1 MYLCTSHLDRPGN
14 RQVLSSLTGGASIT
28 YLSSIARIIC
38 VNTEQGWRWIYYIL
52 AIISFLG
59 AVIQF
64 FCYFPPRFDQLH
76 RRSSRKETVKHL
88 DYIGLVILVG
98 SVTGLLLGISW
109 GGQRYG
115 TSPLLRK
122 SRSVLLIVKSLTLR
136 FSSMEVCQCDRDYR
150 YWGCGLR
157 GSRTLGSVTYGE
169 SLVNAV
175 LRSEQKSWPSP
186 ATRCFLYISLRTG
199 TSSAS
204 PALPVLAL

>member
-1 MYLCTSHLDRPGN
+1 MYLCTSHLDWPWN
-14 RQVLSSLTGGASIT
+14 RQVLSSPSGGGPIT
-28 YLSSIARIIC
+28 NILSIARVIC

-59 AVIQF
+59 AVVQL

-98 SVTGLLLGISW
+98 SVTALLLGISW

-122 SRSVLLIVKSLTLR
+122 CWAVLLMVRPLTLR

-150 YWGCGLR
+150 CWGCGLR

-169 SLVNAV
+169 SRVDAL
-175 LRSEQKSWPSP
+175 LKSEQKNWLSL

-204 PALPVLAL
+204 PALLVLAL